1 MGISEEIDE
10 MEESLKGMDK
20 LLVQSS
26 KDAMLLKSSLKG
38 VNKFVS
44 GKNYEIISRFLSGT
58 GAWKVLNKA
67 KATVLTMIQLVSV
80 QERAALQDNLR
91 MKEMAKLIKER
102 RELLELESQFKKAS
116 IKMDKE
122 SIEKLKEK
130 SDVFA
135 ATAMEVG
142 DVKAI
147 AKLLERIG
155 KSKGLL
161 EKILGKGKVSG
172 KTIVEDPTSKSI
184 LESTFLQT
192 AALTAGFMLNQKFLK
207 QMATSSTEVA
217 KFAKD
222 QNDKIAELT
231 ATFNKNNPEL
241 LAGRLG
247 GEGEGEYQ
255 EKLLAHLNKKTGLGL
270 TGKHR
275 IKGEGNQSASDKFGI
290 NMEQAKKVL
299 EDNARLFANISLN
312 PQKLLDKGIDYVKE
326 IVDLEEETYKTRIE
340 GIKQNKKTFSAAN
353 DYIDS
358 LLDGIDPTT
367 KKFISQKEA
376 HRRLEDL
383 APRESASALPK
394 DFDKFQKRS
403 RANSSLKG
411 VQKFGAGR
419 FRKIT
424 PEFTELVDK
433 AKALQAKFD
442 SAKSERRDKRIS
454 GMKRA
459 FGFGKT
465 DEEKETEAQ
474 KFDNR
479 RKTFKKLYQRPIL
492 KIRESIQEN
501 GGVFSAVSEWVEDGG
516 AKLVEFT
523 GKLLMFAKKAFV
535 SIGLAILALFL
546 LYKVFKSAGV
556 REKLGE
562 IWEQTKSLFT
572 MMVLPFLELVASGIG
587 DIVTGFQEG
596 KFFLVIEGLLKILGG
611 IIMASLALLSL
622 ALIVVLKLI
631 WAGIMGLV
639 AWATKSSDNTRKTAS
654 KIAYIASALLFLV
667 AFFMGGWTIALA
679 GAIALAVGYAFEKLS
694 FGGFFA
700 NGGVTTGGLS
710 VVGEKGPELVKL
722 PTGSRVY
729 SNADSGKMVAA
740 NAASS
745 GGNTINVHVNGRVG
759 ASDAEIRDIANKV
772 AREINIRMNQTRST
786 VSML

>member
-1 MGISEEIDE
+1 MGMTDEITE
-10 MEESLKGMDK
+10 LENSLKGMDK

-26 KDAMLLKSSLKG
+26 KDAMVLKSSLKG
-38 VNKFVS
+38 INTLVS

-67 KATVLTMIQLVSV
+67 KATVLTMIQLVSI

-91 MKEMAKLIKER
+91 MKEMAKIIKER
-102 RELLELESQFKKAS
+102 KELLKLEAQFKKAS
-116 IKMDKE
+116 VNMDKE
-122 SIEKLKEK
+122 AIEKLKEK
-130 SDVFA
+130 SNVFA
-135 ATAMEVG
+135 AISLEVG
-142 DVKAI
+142 DEKAI
-147 AKLLERIG
+147 AQILKRIG

-161 EKILGKGKVSG
+161 DKILGKGKVSG

-207 QMATSSTEVA
+207 QMATSSTEVS
-217 KFAKD
+217 KFASE
-222 QNDKIAELT
+222 QNAKIAELT
-231 ATFNKNNPEL
+231 KVFGTENKALKEDFTKK
-241 LAGRLG
+241 A
-247 GEGEGEYQ
+247 EY
-255 EKLLAHLNKKTGLGL
+255 ESKLLEYLSKETGFNL
-270 TGKHR
+270 TDKNMVGGGA
-275 IKGEGNQSASDKFGI
+275 GEKSIAAIQVTT
-290 NMEQAKKVL
+290 EQAKQML

-312 PQKLLDKGIDYVKE
+312 PEKLLSKGMDYLKE
-326 IVDLEEETYKTRIE
+326 VTDLEEESYKNRIE
-340 GIKQNKKTFSAAN
+340 AIKKNKKTFSAAN
-353 DYIDS
+353 DYVDS
-358 LLDGIDPTT
+358 LLDNIDPTT
-367 KKFISQKEA
+367 KKFISDKERYKKLA
-376 HRRLEDL
+376 DI
-383 APRESASALPK
+383 APREGRRNYETGR
-394 DFDKFQKRS
+394 FQK
-403 RANSSLKG
+403 
-411 VQKFGAGR
+411 GAGR
-419 FRKIT
+419 FRKIN
-424 PEFTELVDK
+424 PEFKKLVDD
-433 AKALQAKFD
+433 AKALQATFD
-442 SAKSERRDKRIS
+442 SEKSKRRDKRIS

-474 KFDNR
+474 KFASR

-492 KIRESIQEN
+492 RIRESIQEN
-501 GGVFSAVSEWVEDGG
+501 GGVFSAVKEWALDGG

-535 SIGLAILALFL
+535 TIGLALLTLFL
-546 LYKVFKSAGV
+546 LYRAFKSAGV

-611 IIMASLALLSL
+611 IVMASLALLSL

-631 WAGIMGLV
+631 HAGIMGIAAWVKKSSGDTKMLV
-639 AWATKSSDNTRKTAS
+639 AKVMYI
-654 KIAYIASALLFLV
+654 IAGIAVLA
-667 AFFMGGWTIALA
+667 AFFFGLPALIVAGIALA
-679 GAIALAVGYAFEKLS
+679 IAYAFEKFS
-694 FGGFFA
+694 FFA
-700 NGGVTTGGLS
+700 DGGVTTGGLS

-759 ASDAEIRDIANKV
+759 ASDTEIRDIANKV
-772 AREINIRMNQTRST
+772 AKEINIRMNQTSST
-786 VSML
+786 VSMV

>member
-1 MGISEEIDE
+1 MGMTDEINELED
-10 MEESLKGMDK
+10 SLKGMDK

-26 KDAMLLKSSLKG
+26 KDAMVLKSSLKG
-38 VNKFVS
+38 VNTLVS

-67 KATVLTMIQLVSV
+67 KATVLTMIQLVSI
-80 QERAALQDNLR
+80 QERGALQDNLR
-91 MKEMAKLIKER
+91 MKEMAKIIKER
-102 RELLELESQFKKAS
+102 KELLKLEAQFKKAS
-116 IKMDKE
+116 VNMDKE
-122 SIEKLKEK
+122 TIEKLKEK

-135 ATAMEVG
+135 AISLEVG
-142 DVKAI
+142 DEKAI
-147 AKLLERIG
+147 AQILKRIG
-155 KSKGLL
+155 KSRGLL
-161 EKILGKGKVSG
+161 DKILGKGKVSG

-207 QMATSSTEVA
+207 QMATSSTEVS
-217 KFAKD
+217 KFASE
-222 QNDKIAELT
+222 QNAKIAELT
-231 ATFNKNNPEL
+231 KVFGTENKALKEDFTKKAEYESKLLEYLSKETGFNLTDKNMV
-241 LAGRLG
+241 GG
-247 GEGEGEYQ
+247 GEGE
-255 EKLLAHLNKKTGLGL
+255 K
-270 TGKHR
+270 
-275 IKGEGNQSASDKFGI
+275 SVASIEVKV
-290 NMEQAKKVL
+290 EQAKKML

-312 PQKLLDKGIDYVKE
+312 PQTLLDKGIDYVKQ
-326 IVDLEEETYKTRIE
+326 IVDLEEETYKSRIE

-353 DYIDS
+353 DYVDS

-376 HRRLEDL
+376 NRRLEDL
-383 APRESASALPK
+383 APREGSRDNLGR
-394 DFDKFQKRS
+394 FQKQ
-403 RANSSLKG
+403 SS
-411 VQKFGAGR
+411 R

-424 PEFTELVDK
+424 PEFKELVDN
-433 AKALQAKFD
+433 AKALQAQFD

-459 FGFGKT
+459 FGFKT

-474 KFDNR
+474 KFASR

-492 KIRESIQEN
+492 RIRESIQEN
-501 GGVFSAVSEWVEDGG
+501 GGRLSAVFEWVEEGG
-516 AKLVEFT
+516 SKLVEFT

-535 SIGLAILALFL
+535 TIGLALLTLFL
-546 LYKVFKSAGV
+546 LYRAFKSAGV
-556 REKLGE
+556 RETLDK
-562 IWEQTKSLFT
+562 IWQETQAFFDYY
-572 MMVLPFLELVASGIG
+572 VLPWLEVIGSGLS
-587 DIVTGFQEG
+587 DIYQGFQEG

-631 WAGIMGLV
+631 HAGIMGIVAWVKKSSGDTKMLV
-639 AWATKSSDNTRKTAS
+639 AKVMYI
-654 KIAYIASALLFLV
+654 IAGIAVLA
-667 AFFMGGWTIALA
+667 AFFFGLPALIIAGIAL
-679 GAIALAVGYAFEKLS
+679 GIAYAFEKFS
-694 FGGFFA
+694 FFA
-700 NGGVTTGGLS
+700 DGGVTSGGLS

-740 NAASS
+740 KAASS

-772 AREINIRMNQTRST
+772 AREINIRMNQTSST
-786 VSML
+786 VSMI

>member
-1 MGISEEIDE
+1 MGMTDEITE
-10 MEESLKGMDK
+10 LENSLKGMDK

-26 KDAMLLKSSLKG
+26 KDAMVLKSSLKG
-38 VNKFVS
+38 INTLVS

-67 KATVLTMIQLVSV
+67 KATVLTMIQLVSI

-91 MKEMAKLIKER
+91 MKEMAKIIKER
-102 RELLELESQFKKAS
+102 KELLKLEAQFKKAS
-116 IKMDKE
+116 VNMDKE
-122 SIEKLKEK
+122 AIEKLKEK
-130 SDVFA
+130 SNVFA
-135 ATAMEVG
+135 AISLEVG
-142 DVKAI
+142 DEKAI
-147 AKLLERIG
+147 AQILKRIG

-161 EKILGKGKVSG
+161 DKILGKGKVSG

-207 QMATSSTEVA
+207 QMATSSTEVS
-217 KFAKD
+217 KFASE
-222 QNDKIAELT
+222 QNAKIAELT
-231 ATFNKNNPEL
+231 KVFGTENKALKEDFTKK
-241 LAGRLG
+241 A
-247 GEGEGEYQ
+247 EY
-255 EKLLAHLNKKTGLGL
+255 ESKLLEYLSKETGFNL
-270 TGKHR
+270 TDKNMVGGGA
-275 IKGEGNQSASDKFGI
+275 GEKSIAAIQVTT
-290 NMEQAKKVL
+290 EQAKQML

-312 PQKLLDKGIDYVKE
+312 PEKLLSKGMDYLKE
-326 IVDLEEETYKTRIE
+326 VTDLEEESYKNRIE
-340 GIKQNKKTFSAAN
+340 AIKKNKKTFSAAN
-353 DYIDS
+353 DYVDS
-358 LLDGIDPTT
+358 LLDNIDPTT
-367 KKFISQKEA
+367 KKFISDKERYKKLA
-376 HRRLEDL
+376 DI
-383 APRESASALPK
+383 APREGRRNYETGR
-394 DFDKFQKRS
+394 FQK
-403 RANSSLKG
+403 
-411 VQKFGAGR
+411 GAGR
-419 FRKIT
+419 FRKIN
-424 PEFTELVDK
+424 PEFKKLVDD
-433 AKALQAKFD
+433 AKALQATFD
-442 SAKSERRDKRIS
+442 SEKSKRRDKRIS

-474 KFDNR
+474 KFANR

-492 KIRESIQEN
+492 RIRESIQEN
-501 GGVFSAVSEWVEDGG
+501 GGVFSAVKEWALDGG

-535 SIGLAILALFL
+535 TIGLALLTLFL
-546 LYKVFKSAGV
+546 LYRAFKSAGV

-611 IIMASLALLSL
+611 IVMASLALLSL

-631 WAGIMGLV
+631 HAGIMGIAAWVKKSSGDTKMLV
-639 AWATKSSDNTRKTAS
+639 AKVMYI
-654 KIAYIASALLFLV
+654 IAGIAVLA
-667 AFFMGGWTIALA
+667 AFFFGLPALIVAGIALA
-679 GAIALAVGYAFEKLS
+679 IAYAFEKFS
-694 FGGFFA
+694 FFA
-700 NGGVTTGGLS
+700 DGGVTTGGLS

-759 ASDAEIRDIANKV
+759 ASDTEIRDIANKV
-772 AREINIRMNQTRST
+772 AKEINIRMNQTSST
-786 VSML
+786 VSMV

>member
-1 MGISEEIDE
+1 MGMTDEITE
-10 MEESLKGMDK
+10 IENSLKGMDK

-26 KDAMLLKSSLKG
+26 KDAMVLKSSLKG
-38 VNKFVS
+38 INTLVS

-67 KATVLTMIQLVSV
+67 KATVLTMIQLVSI

-91 MKEMAKLIKER
+91 MKEMAKIIKER
-102 RELLELESQFKKAS
+102 KELLKLEAQFKKAS
-116 IKMDKE
+116 VNMDKE
-122 SIEKLKEK
+122 AIEKLKEK
-130 SDVFA
+130 SNVFA
-135 ATAMEVG
+135 AISLEVG
-142 DVKAI
+142 DEKAI
-147 AKLLERIG
+147 AQILKRIG

-161 EKILGKGKVSG
+161 DKILGKGKVSG

-207 QMATSSTEVA
+207 QMATSSTEVS
-217 KFAKD
+217 KFASE
-222 QNDKIAELT
+222 QNAKIAELT
-231 ATFNKNNPEL
+231 KVFGTENKALKEDFTKK
-241 LAGRLG
+241 A
-247 GEGEGEYQ
+247 EY
-255 EKLLAHLNKKTGLGL
+255 ESKLLEYLSKETGFNL
-270 TGKHR
+270 TDKNMVGGGA
-275 IKGEGNQSASDKFGI
+275 GEKSIAAIQVTT
-290 NMEQAKKVL
+290 EQAKQML

-312 PQKLLDKGIDYVKE
+312 PEKLLSKGMDYLKE
-326 IVDLEEETYKTRIE
+326 VTDLEEESYKNRIE
-340 GIKQNKKTFSAAN
+340 AIKKNKKTFSAAN
-353 DYIDS
+353 DYVDS
-358 LLDGIDPTT
+358 LLDNIDPTT
-367 KKFISQKEA
+367 KKFISDKERYKKLA
-376 HRRLEDL
+376 DI
-383 APRESASALPK
+383 APREGRRNYETGR
-394 DFDKFQKRS
+394 FQK
-403 RANSSLKG
+403 
-411 VQKFGAGR
+411 GAGR
-419 FRKIT
+419 FRKIN
-424 PEFTELVDK
+424 PEFKKLVDD
-433 AKALQAKFD
+433 AKALQATFD
-442 SAKSERRDKRIS
+442 SEKSKRRDKRIS

-474 KFDNR
+474 KFASR

-492 KIRESIQEN
+492 RIRESIQEN
-501 GGVFSAVSEWVEDGG
+501 GGVFSAVKEWALDGG

-535 SIGLAILALFL
+535 TIGLALLTLFL
-546 LYKVFKSAGV
+546 LYRAFKSAGV

-611 IIMASLALLSL
+611 IVMASLALLSL

-631 WAGIMGLV
+631 HAGIMGIAAWVKKSSGDTKMLV
-639 AWATKSSDNTRKTAS
+639 AKVMYI
-654 KIAYIASALLFLV
+654 IAGIAVLA
-667 AFFMGGWTIALA
+667 AFFFGLPALIVAGIALA
-679 GAIALAVGYAFEKLS
+679 IAYAFEKFS
-694 FGGFFA
+694 FFA
-700 NGGVTTGGLS
+700 DGGVTTGGLS

-759 ASDAEIRDIANKV
+759 ASDTEIRDIANKV
-772 AREINIRMNQTRST
+772 AKEINIRMNQTSST
-786 VSML
+786 VSMV

>member
-1 MGISEEIDE
+1 MGMTDEITE
-10 MEESLKGMDK
+10 LENSLKGMDK

-26 KDAMLLKSSLKG
+26 KDAMVLKSSLKG
-38 VNKFVS
+38 INTLVS

-67 KATVLTMIQLVSV
+67 KATVLTMIQLVSI

-91 MKEMAKLIKER
+91 MKEMAKIIKER
-102 RELLELESQFKKAS
+102 KELLKLEAQFKKAS
-116 IKMDKE
+116 VNMDKE
-122 SIEKLKEK
+122 AIEKLKEK
-130 SDVFA
+130 SNVFA
-135 ATAMEVG
+135 AISLEVG
-142 DVKAI
+142 DEKAI
-147 AKLLERIG
+147 AQILKRIG

-161 EKILGKGKVSG
+161 DKILGKGKVSG

-207 QMATSSTEVA
+207 QMATSSTEVS
-217 KFAKD
+217 KFASE
-222 QNDKIAELT
+222 QNAKIAELT
-231 ATFNKNNPEL
+231 KVFGTENKALKEDFTKK
-241 LAGRLG
+241 A
-247 GEGEGEYQ
+247 EY
-255 EKLLAHLNKKTGLGL
+255 ESKLLEYLSKETGYNL
-270 TGKHR
+270 TDKNMVGGGA
-275 IKGEGNQSASDKFGI
+275 GEKSIAAIQVTT
-290 NMEQAKKVL
+290 EQAKQML

-312 PQKLLDKGIDYVKE
+312 PEKLLSKGMDYLKE
-326 IVDLEEETYKTRIE
+326 VTDLEEESYKNRIE
-340 GIKQNKKTFSAAN
+340 AIKKNKKTFSAAN
-353 DYIDS
+353 DYVDS
-358 LLDGIDPTT
+358 LLDNIDPTT
-367 KKFISQKEA
+367 KKFISDKERYKKLA
-376 HRRLEDL
+376 DI
-383 APRESASALPK
+383 APREGRRNYETGR
-394 DFDKFQKRS
+394 FQK
-403 RANSSLKG
+403 
-411 VQKFGAGR
+411 GAGR
-419 FRKIT
+419 FRKIN
-424 PEFTELVDK
+424 PEFKKLVDD
-433 AKALQAKFD
+433 AKALQATFD
-442 SAKSERRDKRIS
+442 SEKSKRRDKRIS

-474 KFDNR
+474 KFANR

-492 KIRESIQEN
+492 RIRESIQEN
-501 GGVFSAVSEWVEDGG
+501 GGVFSAVKEWALDGG

-535 SIGLAILALFL
+535 TIGLALLTLFL
-546 LYKVFKSAGV
+546 LYRAFKSAGV

-611 IIMASLALLSL
+611 IVMASLALLSL

-631 WAGIMGLV
+631 HAGIMGIAAWVKKSSGDTKMLV
-639 AWATKSSDNTRKTAS
+639 AKVMYI
-654 KIAYIASALLFLV
+654 IAGIAVLA
-667 AFFMGGWTIALA
+667 AFFFGLPALIVAGIALA
-679 GAIALAVGYAFEKLS
+679 IAYAFEKFS
-694 FGGFFA
+694 FFA
-700 NGGVTTGGLS
+700 DGGVTTGGLS

-759 ASDAEIRDIANKV
+759 ASDTEIRDIANKV
-772 AREINIRMNQTRST
+772 AKEINIRMNQTSST
-786 VSML
+786 VSMV